1 MKEKFVK
8 IKYSYT
14 LLGFTIGLIFPI
26 LATLNELIFHQF
38 DFSWNSIKE
47 IHNHTL
53 LRIIDIAP
61 FFLGIFGYLAG
72 DRQAKLSA
80 QTEELEELV
89 KQRSRDVIRQ
99 KLFYEALVDNSPIAI
114 VTLDHNY
121 EIISINPAFE
131 KLFGYRQD
139 ELMGKDLDELIAN
152 PEKPQE
158 AHIITQTVWEG
169 DAIHEFGKR
178 RRKDGKL
185 VDVEIFGEQIRV
197 NNSRI
202 GVLGLYRDI
211 TQEKKAQEALS
222 ASEERFRRMFSDS
235 PVALRMEDYSV
246 IKTWLDENVENKDHT
261 LEEYLDINP
270 EIFEELSRKA
280 KIIDLN
286 EAALWLFGAKD
297 KEDLQNN
304 LHTIINIESRKEI
317 INIINA
323 LRRGKTTLEREL
335 IYNRLDG
342 KKVYSIT
349 KLSVTPGYEKNWGRI
364 LFSNMDITERK
375 MAEER
380 LAYLSLH
387 DIMTGIYN
395 RAFFEEEMSRLSRS
409 RIRPISI
416 LVTDMDNLKAINDN
430 HGHSAGDKAL
440 KTVADIVK
448 GCFRSEDVVARIGGD
463 EIAVLLPGLD
473 ANGAVNAKARIL
485 KKFEKHNSQ
494 NTSVQLNLSIGHATT
509 EKGSELKKIFKQAD
523 KLMYEEKKI
532 KKKTAK
538 KK

>member
-1 MKEKFVK
+1 MMKKK
-8 IKYSYT
+8 SSTIKLKYT
-14 LLGFTIGLIFPI
+14 FFGFALGLVFPI
-26 LATLNELIFHQF
+26 LATVNELIYHHLN
-38 DFSWNSIKE
+38 FSWNSIVD
-47 IHNHTL
+47 IHQHTL
-53 LRIIDIAP
+53 LLLIDASP
-61 FFLGIFGYLAG
+61 FFLAIFAYLAG
-72 DRQAKLSA
+72 DRQAKLVT

-89 KQRSRDVIRQ
+89 NKRSKDVIRQ

-114 VTLDHNY
+114 VTLDQNY

-158 AHIITQTVWEG
+158 AHNITQMVWEG
-169 DAIHEFGKR
+169 DAIHQFGKR

-211 TQEKKAQEALS
+211 TQEKQAREALS

-235 PVALRMEDYSV
+235 PVALRLEDYSM
-246 IKTWLDENVENKDHT
+246 IKVWLDENIENKD
-261 LEEYLDINP
+261 LSLDEYLNVNP
-270 EIFEELSRKA
+270 NIFDELSQKA

-286 EAALWLFGAKD
+286 EATLWLFSAKNK
-297 KEDLQNN
+297 KELQKK
-304 LHTIINIESRKEI
+304 LHTIISNESKKEI
-317 INIINA
+317 IDIINS
-323 LRRGKTTLEREL
+323 LRRGKTSLEREL
-335 IYNRLDG
+335 VYNRLDG
-342 KKVYSIT
+342 KKVYTIT
-349 KLSVTPGYEKNWGRI
+349 KLSVIPGYEKDWGRI

-416 LVTDMDNLKAINDN
+416 LVMDMDNLKAINDN
-430 HGHSAGDKAL
+430 HGHSAGDRAL
-440 KTVADIVK
+440 QITADIVK

-463 EIAVLLPGLD
+463 EIAVLLPGLS
-473 ANGAVNAKARIL
+473 AEGAVTAKQRIL
-485 KKFEKHNSQ
+485 NRISDHNNQ
-494 NTSVQLNLSIGHATT
+494 GTSIQLSLSIGHATT
-509 EKGSELKKIFKQAD
+509 EQGSELKKIFKTAD
-523 KLMYEEKKI
+523 ALMYKEKKI
-532 KKKTAK
+532 KKEAAK
-538 KK
+538 K